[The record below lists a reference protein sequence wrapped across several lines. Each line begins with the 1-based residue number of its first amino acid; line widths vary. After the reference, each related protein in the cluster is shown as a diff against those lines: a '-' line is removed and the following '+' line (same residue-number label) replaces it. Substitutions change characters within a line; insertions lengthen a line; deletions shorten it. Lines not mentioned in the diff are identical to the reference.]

1 MAQNVIRKGIYL
13 TPELM
18 EELRDFAHAN
28 RLTESEV
35 VRQALIEHFD
45 PSYPVPVETE
55 IAEDRMDDDPF
66 TIGEEARLA
75 ITKLSAEKDVP
86 VDKVVDAII
95 RKQIPKYF
103 KG

>member
-1 MAQNVIRKGIYL
+1 MAQNVIRKGVYL

-28 RLTESEV
+28 RQTESEV

-55 IAEDRMDDDPF
+55 IAEDRTVDDPF
-66 TIGEEARLA
+66 AISEECRVA
-75 ITKLSAEKDVP
+75 ITRLSEEKGVP
-86 VDKVVDAII
+86 IDKCVNAII
-95 RKQIPKYF
+95 KKQLPRF
-103 KG
+103 FT